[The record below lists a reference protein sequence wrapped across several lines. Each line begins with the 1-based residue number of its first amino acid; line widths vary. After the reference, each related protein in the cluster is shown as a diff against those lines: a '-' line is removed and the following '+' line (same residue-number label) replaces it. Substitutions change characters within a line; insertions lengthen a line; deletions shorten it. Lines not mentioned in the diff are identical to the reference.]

1 MNNNFIMQN
10 YKKIISYNGK
20 YDKYQYISILN
31 YDYYVIKHVYA
42 NFRYNSL
49 EVLCTSCIFVL

>member
-1 MNNNFIMQN
+1 MQN

-31 YDYYVIKHVYA
+31 YDYYVIKHIYA
-42 NFRYNSL
+42 NFCYNSL